1 MDTSKIRVPTNNFIF
16 VLHKKINRIAQ
27 ISNLCLYPK
36 LLLYDSM
43 KRKIIIPFTILGIGL
58 LVLYNLGIYP
68 FIVNENIPDNSTS
81 IQNENK
87 PFEQFDFLQGGYT
100 AYVVIGFSDLM
111 SPSSKFPNSRVL
123 KSSDCMVLNQL
134 RNCEFNSTG
143 YESLKIDSHIY
154 ILKNDSAV
162 YKSGL
167 VLDNNYE
174 GILYENI
181 GWAESR
187 QKGQLAQIISKFEKE
202 LKPIIFL
209 R

>member
-1 MDTSKIRVPTNNFIF
+1 MPTNNFVF
-16 VLHKKINRIAQ
+16 VLPKKINRIVH
-27 ISNLCLYPK
+27 ISNLYLYAK
-36 LLLYDSM
+36 LLLYDFM
-43 KRKIIIPFTILGIGL
+43 RRIIIIPFTILGICL
-58 LVLYNLGIYP
+58 LILYNLGIYP
-68 FIVNENIPDNSTS
+68 FIVNDNIPDNLTS

-87 PFEQFDFLQGGYT
+87 PFQQFDFLKGGYR

-123 KSSDCMVLNQL
+123 KSSDCKVLNQL

-143 YESLKIDSHIY
+143 YESLKIDSYIY
-154 ILKNDSAV
+154 ILKNDSTV

-167 VLDNNYE
+167 VLDKNYE